1 MSKHTPGPWNVVVDK
16 TGLVQVREA
25 DRNDICILSGN
36 NNDGSNGRLIAA
48 APDLL
53 EVLSIALE
61 LLRKVD
67 PFPGQA
73 DILSGC
79 IEAGSAVIAKATG
92 SAA

>member
-1 MSKHTPGPWNVVVDK
+1 MSKHTPGPWRRAKYKVFSAGESLVANTRS
-16 TGLVQVREA
+16 TGLASDADEA
-25 DRNDICILSGN
+25 NA
-36 NNDGSNGRLIAA
+36 RLIAA

-53 EVLSIALE
+53 EVLSIAIE
-61 LLRKVD
+61 LLRKVE

-92 SAA
+92 EAA